1 MRVTTLGTSQA
12 TFAGIEARQNAQT
25 RIQNQLGTGLRVNA
39 PGDDPLGAAQAELAR
54 SRLAR
59 LTQDQRS
66 AQLATSVLSAAD
78 TALAD
83 GVGVLQSGR
92 ETLVAAGNGGYN
104 ATDRQALVVQLRS
117 AREQL
122 VALANTRDSAGGF
135 VFAGQGS
142 ATEPLT
148 GGATPSWGAAS
159 GTQRLG
165 ATDSDAQF
173 AATVDGR
180 AAFMAQ
186 PQGNGVFMTGSAA
199 GNTGA
204 GWVSPGNVM
213 DPAQLTGHDYS
224 VTLVNAGGGAGGLEY
239 TVTDLTAGTT
249 LAAGVPFVAG
259 GDITLDGQR
268 IRISGTPAAG
278 DSFSV
283 APAGQQSIFQTLDDA
298 IATLSQPYNAAAYAQ
313 GLERTQVT
321 LDGALDSLVLMRAG
335 VGSELQRVD
344 NAVATNAQ
352 QDLQLQERRSNLVD
366 LDYAAAFS
374 DLQNNQTAMQAAM
387 QAYATVAKTSLFQ
400 LLG

>member
-25 RIQNQLGTGLRVNA
+25 KIQNQLGTGLRVNA

-83 GVGVLQSGR
+83 GVGVLQSVR

-122 VALANTRDSAGGF
+122 VALANTRDGAGGF

-142 ATEPLT
+142 TTEPLT

-165 ATDSDAQF
+165 ATDGDAQF

-186 PQGNGVFMTGSAA
+186 PQGNGVFITGSVG

-204 GWVSPGNVM
+204 GWVSPGNVT

-224 VTLVNAGGGAGGLEY
+224 VTLAAGGGGLEY

-249 LAAGVPFVAG
+249 LATGVPFVAG

-283 APAGQQSIFQTLDDA
+283 GPAGQQSIFQTLDDA

-352 QDLQLQERRSNLVD
+352 QDLHLQERRSNLVD

-374 DLQNNQTAMQAAM
+374 DLQSNQTAMQAAM

>member
-1 MRVTTLGTSQA
+1 MRVTTLGTSQT

-25 RIQNQLGTGLRVNA
+25 KIQNQLGTGLRVNA

-59 LTQDQRS
+59 LAQDQRS

-83 GVGVLQSGR
+83 GVGLLQSVR

-104 ATDRQALVVQLRS
+104 ASDREALVVQLRS
-117 AREQL
+117 ARDQL
-122 VALANTRDSAGGF
+122 VALANTRDGAGGF

-148 GGATPSWGAAS
+148 AGTTPSWSAAS

-165 ATDSDAQF
+165 ATDSEVQF

-180 AAFMAQ
+180 AAFMTQ
-186 PQGNGVFMTGSAA
+186 PQGNGVFITGAGA

-204 GWVSPGNVM
+204 GWVSPGNVV
-213 DPAQLTGHDYS
+213 DPVQLTGHDYS
-224 VTLVNAGGGAGGLEY
+224 ITLANAGGGGLEY

-259 GDITLDGQR
+259 SDITLDGQR
-268 IRISGTPAAG
+268 MRISGTPAAG

-283 APAGQQSIFQTLDDA
+283 GPAGQQSIFQTLDDA

-321 LDGALDSLVLMRAG
+321 LDGALDSLVLMRTG
-335 VGSELQRVD
+335 VGAELQRVD

-352 QDLQLQERRSNLVD
+352 QDLHLQERRSNLVD
-366 LDYAAAFS
+366 LDYAAAIS
-374 DLQNNQTAMQAAM
+374 DLQGNQTAMQAAM
-387 QAYATVAKTSLFQ
+387 QAYASVAKTSLFQ
-400 LLG
+400 MLG

>member
-1 MRVTTLGTSQA
+1 MRVTTLGTTQA
-12 TFAGIEARQNAQT
+12 TFQGIEARQSAQT
-25 RIQNQLGTGLRVNA
+25 KIQNQLGTGLRVNS

-59 LTQDQRS
+59 LAQDQRS

-83 GVGVLQSGR
+83 GVGTLQSVR
-92 ETLVAAGNGGYN
+92 ETLVAAGNGGYS
-104 ATDRQALVVQLRS
+104 ATDRQALVVQLRA
-117 AREQL
+117 ARDRL
-122 VALANTRDSAGGF
+122 VELANTRDGAGGH

-142 ATEPLT
+142 TGEPLS
-148 GGATPSWGAAS
+148 GGTTPTWGAAS

-165 ATDSDAQF
+165 EGAQF
-173 AATVDGR
+173 AATLDGR

-186 PQGNGVFMTGSAA
+186 PQGNGVFITDSAA

-204 GWVSPGNVM
+204 GWISPGSVA
-213 DPAQLTGHDYS
+213 DPTQLTGHDYS
-224 VTLVNAGGGAGGLEY
+224 ITLAAGGGGLEY

-259 GDITLDGQR
+259 ATITLDGQR
-268 IRISGTPAAG
+268 IKLSGTPAAG

-283 APAGQQSIFQTLDDA
+283 GPAGQQSIFQTLDDA
-298 IATLSQPYNAAAYAQ
+298 IATLGQPYNPAAYAQ
-313 GLERTQVT
+313 GLERAQVG

-335 VGSELQRVD
+335 VGAELQRVD
-344 NAVATNAQ
+344 NAAATNTQEDLHLQ
-352 QDLQLQERRSNLVD
+352 QRRSNLVD
-366 LDYAAAFS
+366 LDYASAIS
-374 DLQNNQTAMQAAM
+374 DLHNNQTAMQAAM

>member
-1 MRVTTLGTSQA
+1 MRVTNLGTSQA

-25 RIQNQLGTGLRVNA
+25 KIQNQLGTGLRVNA

-59 LTQDQRS
+59 LAQDQRS

-83 GVGVLQSGR
+83 GVGLLQSVR

-117 AREQL
+117 AREQM
-122 VALANTRDSAGGF
+122 VALANTRDAAGGF

-148 GGATPSWGAAS
+148 GGAVPSWGAAS

-165 ATDSDAQF
+165 ATDGEAQF

-186 PQGNGVFMTGSAA
+186 PQGNGVFITGSAA
-199 GNTGA
+199 VNTGA
-204 GWVSPGNVM
+204 GWVSPGNVT

-224 VTLVNAGGGAGGLEY
+224 ITLAAGAGGLEY

-249 LAAGVPFVAG
+249 LATGVPFVAG

-283 APAGQQSIFQTLDDA
+283 GPAGQQSIFQTLDDA
-298 IATLSQPYNAAAYAQ
+298 IATLSQPYNAAAYAE
-313 GLERTQVT
+313 GLERTQVA

-335 VGSELQRVD
+335 VGTELQRVD

-352 QDLQLQERRSNLVD
+352 QDLHLQARRSNLVD

-374 DLQNNQTAMQAAM
+374 DLQSNQTAMQAAM

>member
-1 MRVTTLGTSQA
+1 MRVTTLGTTQA
-12 TFAGIEARQNAQT
+12 TFQGIEARQNAQT
-25 RIQNQLGTGLRVNA
+25 RIQNQLGTGLRVNS
-39 PGDDPLGAAQAELAR
+39 PGDDPLGAAQAEMAR

-66 AQLATSVLSAAD
+66 AQLATSVMSAAD

-83 GVGVLQSGR
+83 GVGTLQSVR

-104 ATDRQALVVQLRS
+104 ATDRQALVVQLRA
-117 AREQL
+117 ARDRMQE
-122 VALANTRDSAGGF
+122 LANTRDGAGGY

-142 ATEPLT
+142 TGEPLS
-148 GGATPSWGAAS
+148 GGTTPAWGAAA
-159 GTQRLG
+159 GVQRLG
-165 ATDSDAQF
+165 EGSQF

-186 PQGNGVFMTGSAA
+186 PQGNGVFITDSAA

-204 GWVSPGNVM
+204 GWVSPGTVG
-213 DPAQLTGHDYS
+213 DPTLLTGHDYS
-224 VTLVNAGGGAGGLEY
+224 ISLAAGGGGLEY

-259 GDITLDGQR
+259 GTITLDGQR
-268 IRISGTPAAG
+268 IKISGTPAAG

-283 APAGQQSIFQTLDDA
+283 GPAGRQSIFKTLDDA
-298 IATLSQPYNAAAYAQ
+298 IATLSQPYDPAAYAQ
-313 GLERTQVT
+313 GLERAQVS

-335 VGSELQRVD
+335 VGAELQRVD
-344 NAVATNAQ
+344 NATASNTQEDLHLQ
-352 QDLQLQERRSNLVD
+352 QRRSDLVD
-366 LDYAAAFS
+366 LDYASAIS
-374 DLQNNQTAMQAAM
+374 DLHNNQTAMQAAM

>member
-1 MRVTTLGTSQA
+1 MRVTTLGTTQA
-12 TFAGIEARQNAQT
+12 TFQGIEARQGAQT
-25 RIQNQLGTGLRVNA
+25 KIQNQLGTGLRVNS

-59 LTQDQRS
+59 LAQDQRS

-83 GVGVLQSGR
+83 GVGTLQSVR
-92 ETLVAAGNGGYN
+92 EALVAAGNGGYN
-104 ATDRQALVVQLRS
+104 ATDRQALVVQLRA

-122 VALANTRDSAGGF
+122 VALANTRDGAGSH

-142 ATEPLT
+142 AGAPLT
-148 GGATPSWGAAS
+148 AGATPVWNAAS
-159 GTQRLG
+159 GVQRLG
-165 ATDSDAQF
+165 DDAQF

-186 PQGNGVFMTGSAA
+186 PQGNGVFITDSAA

-204 GWVSPGNVM
+204 GWINPGDVA
-213 DPAQLTGHDYS
+213 DPTQLTGHDYS
-224 VTLVNAGGGAGGLEY
+224 ITLAAGGGGLEY
-239 TVTDLTAGTT
+239 TITDLTAGTT

-259 GDITLDGQR
+259 ATITLDGQR
-268 IRISGTPAAG
+268 IRIAGTPAAG

-283 APAGQQSIFQTLDDA
+283 GPAGQQSIFQTLDDA
-298 IATLSQPYNAAAYAQ
+298 IATLSQPYNAAAYSQ
-313 GLERTQVT
+313 GLERAQVS

-335 VGSELQRVD
+335 VGAELQRVD
-344 NAVATNAQ
+344 NAAATNAQ
-352 QDLQLQERRSNLVD
+352 EDLHLQQRRSDLVD
-366 LDYAAAFS
+366 LDYAAAIS
-374 DLQNNQTAMQAAM
+374 DLQNNQTALQAAM
-387 QAYATVAKTSLFQ
+387 QAYASVARTSLFQ